1 MCPLLKA
8 FETRG
13 AREQTTKVRR
23 RAFSLLTI
31 MSRAQRQRARTEMWQ
46 SNYGTETRGR
56 PRVRRVRGYRC
67 VVLVVDF
74 SASRTREPP
83 VYGITVLLDLVILNT
98 QAFSFLRAGCGGIR
112 TACAAT
118 SQLARTHACERF
130 CTLGRSLQSI
140 DANSEVA
147 TSAVHAVR
155 SATRVHIR
163 LVCAPSLM
171 GWSPHALQFPI
182 GSLGRF

>member
-13 AREQTTKVRR
+13 ARDQTTKVRR

-67 VVLVVDF
+67 VVVERRLPRHF
-74 SASRTREPP
+74 GFHWSASPFTESGIRPRKAVYDGTIVSASMTLRSGSSGRGRP
-83 VYGITVLLDLVILNT
+83 VGTNLPSGDL
-98 QAFSFLRAGCGGIR
+98 GGICSVEPQASR
-112 TACAAT
+112 EEGLDSTR
-118 SQLARTHACERF
+118 SRPLSTHPQGTPSGSSGISYDLR
-130 CTLGRSLQSI
+130 R
-140 DANSEVA
+140 
-147 TSAVHAVR
+147 
-155 SATRVHIR
+155 R
-163 LVCAPSLM
+163 LPV
-171 GWSPHALQFPI
+171 
-182 GSLGRF
+182 

>member
-74 SASRTREPP
+74 SVRFCAPSRESRYT
-83 VYGITVLLDLVILNT
+83 YGITVLLDLVILNT

-130 CTLGRSLQSI
+130 C
-140 DANSEVA
+140 
-147 TSAVHAVR
+147 H
-155 SATRVHIR
+155 TR
-163 LVCAPSLM
+163 
-171 GWSPHALQFPI
+171 ALAAEH
-182 GSLGRF
+182 